1 MATTT
6 LDQTDSLIRDAVTQ
20 QLEWDADVDSR
31 DVAAT
36 VRNGVV
42 TLIGYIGSY
51 AAKLAAERAVKRVRG
66 VRVVANDIQVRLRL
80 ERPDPDL
87 AADIATMLTLRW
99 AIPPS
104 VQAVVH
110 NGHVTLT
117 GTVPTLLMGA
127 IAANAVRH
135 INGVKGIANHLTVL
149 PAATTRDLRR
159 RIGHALHRSAD
170 VDARNLT
177 ILIEGSVVTL
187 DGEVDSWA
195 EVEAAEEAVRHAPG
209 VTGVDN
215 RIRVTPHFR
224 RGHEPIEQK
233 HEQRTPCRVASPR
246 AAACGPRQ
254 R

>member
-1 MATTT
+1 MAIAVI
-6 LDQTDSLIRDAVTQ
+6 DKTDALIRDTVTQ
-20 QLEWDADVDSR
+20 QLEWDAEVDSR
-31 DVAAT
+31 DIAAT

-42 TLIGYIGSY
+42 TLTGYIGSY
-51 AAKLAAERAVKRVRG
+51 AGKLAAERAVKRVRG
-66 VRVVANDIQVRLRL
+66 VRVVANGIQVRLRL

-87 AADIATMLTLRW
+87 AADIATMLKLLRW
-99 AIPPS
+99 AIPQS

-135 INGVKGIANHLTVL
+135 IGGVKGIANHLQVL

-159 RIGHALHRSAD
+159 RIGQALHRSAE

-177 ILIEGSVVTL
+177 IVIEGSVATL

-195 EVEAAEEAVRHAPG
+195 EVEAAERAVMHAPG
-209 VTGVDN
+209 VTEVDN
-215 RIRVTPHFR
+215 RIRV
-224 RGHEPIEQK
+224 
-233 HEQRTPCRVASPR
+233 SPR
-246 AAACGPRQ
+246 LAPTLLPEPEIC
-254 R
+254 